1 MIANYEYNFKVK
13 EINTDQFLEKVF
25 VFIKSMGVHSK
36 YPFLYTNYG
45 TGDIS

>member
-1 MIANYEYNFKVK
+1 MKTE
-13 EINTDQFLEKVF
+13 EFLEKVF
-25 VFIKSMGVHSK
+25 VFIKSMGIHSK